1 MVEMSMKSDH
11 YRALDRHGRQSS
23 TKKTVHRRRA
33 EPPGILDRPVLSHLS
48 SVSWESPSGYIESKD
63 GMK

>member
-33 EPPGILDRPVLSHLS
+33 EPPGILDRPVQDSLTLLLFLGKAPVDISRARM
-48 SVSWESPSGYIESKD
+48 G
-63 GMK
+63 